1 MLPICANV
9 QDARDQRILQNRKKS
24 LFFASGFLLTH
35 LVGLAVRAILNT
47 NFAGTLLQ
55 LAASTTILVYLM
67 VNVWID
73 ALKLRRATDQARR
86 NLSRTSDYGKKSLW
100 SQRFFRQLILL
111 SVLAGAFTASTIT
124 WAVLIIFGGYPGA
137 FCRPEAV
144 SGAFAWGIIP
154 MILSQVTVF
163 AWAFRPWSVHVAYR
177 GSTRSVLTVSCP
189 TIAVGGLVKD
199 SAPST
204 PDASYS
210 NRTRHGTARHGGVQ
224 LDAIPSEFD
233 PR

>member
-1 MLPICANV
+1 
-9 QDARDQRILQNRKKS
+9 LQNRKKS
-24 LFFASGFLLTH
+24 LFFASAFLFTH

-47 NFAGTLLQ
+47 NYEGTLLQ

-67 VNVWID
+67 VYVWID
-73 ALKLRRATDQARR
+73 ALKLSRAAEEARR
-86 NLSRTSDYGKKSLW
+86 HLSRTSDYGKKSLW
-100 SQRFFRQLILL
+100 SQRFFRQLIIL
-111 SVLAGAFTASTIT
+111 SVLTGSFTVLTIT
-124 WAVLIIFGGYPGA
+124 WAVLIIFVGYPGA

-144 SGAFAWGIIP
+144 SGAFAWGIVP
-154 MILSQVTVF
+154 MIISQVSVF

-189 TIAVGGLVKD
+189 TIAVPVGGLVKD